1 MKKLLT
7 IVVSA
12 AVLMLGGTGAW
23 AADTTD
29 VTVTASIV
37 GTCEFTN
44 APTLAFG
51 VLDQTVA
58 TDATASVGLIF
69 WCTNGQA
76 YVLGDE
82 TNPLVGDGA
91 FAGTL
96 VSGGN
101 NIPYTIAYNNFAG
114 NGLGAGTTITSTLT
128 GTITNANYI
137 NKPVGNYSD
146 TVTFTINP

>member
-7 IVVSA
+7 IVVAA
-12 AVLMLGGTGAW
+12 AVLMMGGTGAW

-37 GTCEFTN
+37 GTCQFTN
-44 APTLAFG
+44 APTLGFG
-51 VLDQTVA
+51 ALDQTVA
-58 TDATASVGLIF
+58 TDATATVGLIF

-82 TNPLVGDGA
+82 TNPLVGDGT

-96 VSGGN
+96 TGAG
-101 NIPYTIAYNNFAG
+101 NIPYSIAYNNYTG
-114 NGLGAGTTITSTLT
+114 NGLGAGTPITSTLS
-128 GTITNANYI
+128 GTIVNADYI
-137 NKPVGNYSD
+137 NKPVGAYTD